1 MCTLLSGL
9 YVVSEPTYSAPA
21 LLVSGRNSFI
31 LVHSHNYF
39 IHTIIAA
46 LARGHCHVI
55 LSSTLAFQLVVVECY
70 FVIHTI
76 SSLEALKIASQ
87 AGSQSGSQSLTHF
100 ISVDK
105 HGVKVSINAL
115 TFCGNRG

>member
-1 MCTLLSGL
+1 M
-9 YVVSEPTYSAPA
+9 
-21 LLVSGRNSFI
+21 
-31 LVHSHNYF
+31 
-39 IHTIIAA
+39 
-46 LARGHCHVI
+46 I

-100 ISVDK
+100 ISVDAILQCLILL
-105 HGVKVSINAL
+105 VEYPKVL
-115 TFCGNRG
+115 Y